1 MFITLFFALNNGF
14 VKLFLSMMIN
24 KKAKHE
30 KIALLA
36 TMSQKIVW
44 D

>member
-1 MFITLFFALNNGF
+1 MFITVFFALNNGF
-14 VKLFLSMMIN
+14 VKLCLSMMIN

-36 TMSQKIVW
+36 TRVKK
-44 D
+44 